1 MELHESAENY
11 LETIYVLKNRFGYVR
26 GVDIA
31 RELNFSKPSASRA
44 IAHLKEIGLVALDPN
59 GMILLT
65 DEGYRIAESVFA
77 RQTFLKNFLI
87 SIGVEEQTA
96 NDEAC
101 KIEHD
106 ISLDTFEIM
115 KKAFPDIKC

>member
-1 MELHESAENY
+1 MQLHESAENY
-11 LETIYVLKNRFGYVR
+11 LEAIYVLKNKFGYVR

-44 IAHLKEIGLVALDPN
+44 IANLKENGLVALDPN

-65 DEGYRIAESVFA
+65 DEGYTIAKSVFD
-77 RQTFLKNFLI
+77 RHTFLKSFLM
-87 SIGVEEQTA
+87 SIGVEEQAA

-106 ISLDTFEIM
+106 ISLDTFEKL
-115 KKAFPDIKC
+115 KKAFPNMEK

>member
-1 MELHESAENY
+1 MKLHESAENY
-11 LETIYVLKNRFGYVR
+11 LETIYILKNRFGYVR

-44 IAHLKEIGLVALDPN
+44 IANLREEVIVTLDPN

-65 DEGYRIAESVFA
+65 DEGHKIAESVFA
-77 RQTFLKNFLI
+77 RHTFLKNFLI
-87 SIGVEEQTA
+87 SIGVEEQEA

-106 ISLDTFEIM
+106 ISLDTFEKM
-115 KKAFPDIKC
+115 KKAFPDIEC

>member
-1 MELHESAENY
+1 MQLHESAENY
-11 LETIYVLKNRFGYVR
+11 LEAIYVLKNRFGYVR

-44 IAHLKEIGLVALDPN
+44 IANLKEDGLVTFDPN

-65 DEGYRIAESVFA
+65 DAGYKIAESVFE
-77 RQTFLKNFLI
+77 RHTFLKSFLM

-106 ISLDTFEIM
+106 ISLETFAKL
-115 KKAFPDIKC
+115 KKAFPNIKC

>member
-1 MELHESAENY
+1 MELNESAENY
-11 LETIYVLKNRFGYVR
+11 LETIYILKNRFGYVR
-26 GVDIA
+26 SVDIA

-44 IAHLKEIGLVALDPN
+44 IAHLKEEGLVTFDPN

-65 DEGYRIAESVFA
+65 DEGSEIAESVFA
-77 RQTFLKNFLI
+77 RHTFLKNFLI

-101 KIEHD
+101 KIEHN
-106 ISLDTFEIM
+106 ISLDTFEKM
-115 KKAFPDIKC
+115 KNAFPDIES

>member
-1 MELHESAENY
+1 MQLHESAENY
-11 LETIYVLKNRFGYVR
+11 LEAIYVLKNRFGYVR

-44 IAHLKEIGLVALDPN
+44 IANLKEDGLVTFDPN

-65 DEGYRIAESVFA
+65 DAGYKIAESVFE
-77 RQTFLKNFLI
+77 RHTFLKSFLM

-106 ISLDTFEIM
+106 ISLETFAKL

>member
-1 MELHESAENY
+1 MQLHESAENY

-44 IAHLKEIGLVALDPN
+44 IANLRENGLVALDPN

-65 DEGYRIAESVFA
+65 DEGYKIAKSVYD
-77 RQTFLKNFLI
+77 RHTFLKSFLM
-87 SIGVEEQTA
+87 SVGVDERNA

-106 ISLDTFEIM
+106 ISLDTFEKL
-115 KKAFPDIKC
+115 KKAFPDIEC

>member
-11 LETIYVLKNRFGYVR
+11 LETIYVLKNKFGYVR

-31 RELNFSKPSASRA
+31 RALNFSKPSASRA
-44 IAHLKEIGLVALDPN
+44 IARLKEDGLVTLDPN

-65 DEGYRIAESVFA
+65 DEGLKIAESIFA
-77 RQTFLKNFLI
+77 RHTFLKNFLI
-87 SIGVEEQTA
+87 SIGVEEHEA

-106 ISLDTFEIM
+106 ISLDTFEKM

>member
-1 MELHESAENY
+1 MKLHESAENY
-11 LETIYVLKNRFGYVR
+11 LETIYILKNRFGYVR

-31 RELNFSKPSASRA
+31 REMNFSKPSASRA
-44 IAHLKEIGLVALDPN
+44 ISNLKEEGLVALDPN

-65 DEGYRIAESVFA
+65 EEGCRIAESVFA
-77 RQTFLKNFLI
+77 RHTFLKNFLI